1 MSSNQYDQLFESFT
15 FKSGVSI
22 DNRIV
27 MAPMTSESSFENGM
41 VTTDELNYFARH
53 SKSAGMIITSCAQ
66 FLENGRFSGSLGVSS
81 DTQIEGLRKLANTVK
96 KDGSKA
102 ILQIFHVGRM
112 GSAATLK
119 GEQPVSASTVPSN
132 RPAAE
137 IPRALS
143 DEEVRDAVTA
153 FGESVRRAIQAGFD
167 GIEIHGANTYLIQQ
181 FFSPHSNRREDQ
193 WGGNIEKR
201 MTFPME
207 IIKITEKMVEQY
219 AETPFVIG
227 YRLSPEELENPGI
240 TLSDTLKLMQKISE
254 TKVDYIHVSLGDYKK
269 TSIRDTASKTP
280 VLKLIK
286 EHLGDAIPLIGVGKV
301 LHPDDALDMMEMG
314 IPLVAIGRAL
324 IMEPDWLEKVRTD
337 RLDEIRTEISLKKL
351 DDLVLPAKMV
361 EYIQSPAGWLNI
373 KEQPKGGSRFKELT
387 M

>member
-1 MSSNQYDQLFESFT
+1 MSLNQYDQLFESFT
-15 FKSGVSI
+15 FKSGVTI
-22 DNRIV
+22 DNRII
-27 MAPMTSESSFENGM
+27 MAPMTTESSFENGM
-41 VTTDELNYFARH
+41 VTTDELNYFARR

-66 FLENGRFSGSLGVSS
+66 FMENGRFSGSLGVSS

-112 GSAATLK
+112 GSVATLK
-119 GEQPVSASTVPSN
+119 GKQPVSASAIPST
-132 RPAAE
+132 RPDAE
-137 IPRALS
+137 TPRALS
-143 DEEVRDAVTA
+143 DEEATDAVTA

-201 MTFPME
+201 MTFPMK
-207 IIKITEKMVEQY
+207 IIEITEKMVEQY
-219 AETPFVIG
+219 AEKPFIIG

-240 TLSDTLKLMQKISE
+240 TLDDTLKLMQKISE

-269 TSIRDTASKTP
+269 TSIRDASSKTP

-286 EHLGDAIPLIGVGKV
+286 EHLGDSIPLIGVGRV
-301 LHPDDALDMMEMG
+301 LHPDDALDLMEMG

-324 IMEPDWLEKVRTD
+324 IMEPDWVEKVKNGQ
-337 RLDEIRTEISLKKL
+337 LDEIRTEISLKKL
-351 DDLVLPAKMV
+351 EDLVLPAKMV